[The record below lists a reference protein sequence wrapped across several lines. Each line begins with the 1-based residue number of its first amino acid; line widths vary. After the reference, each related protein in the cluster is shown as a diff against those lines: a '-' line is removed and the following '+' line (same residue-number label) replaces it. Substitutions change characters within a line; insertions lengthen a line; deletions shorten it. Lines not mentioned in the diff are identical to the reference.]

1 MAYKHKHG
9 KDADDSDDDGRVWF
23 FLPSEDIDFD
33 VLASDLRCYLG
44 NGAQVEIGNHHRVSA
59 ACLFRHVFPTGLTWV
74 EWQAGLPHQI
84 CCSNHNGM
92 SCFPTASAASTHS
105 HLWTKTPL

>member
-1 MAYKHKHG
+1 MAYNRDKHKHG

-23 FLPSEDIDFD
+23 FLPGEDIDFD

-59 ACLFRHVFPTGLTWV
+59 ACLFRHVFPTGLT
-74 EWQAGLPHQI
+74 
-84 CCSNHNGM
+84 
-92 SCFPTASAASTHS
+92 
-105 HLWTKTPL
+105 